1 MAERQLT
8 PFIVIG
14 GPVPPEDVMD
24 REACLKSIVARL
36 RVRGVS
42 QNLT

>member
-8 PFIVIG
+8 PFIVTG

-24 REACLKSIVARL
+24 REAYLKSIVARM
-36 RVRGVS
+36 RVREVS